1 MHAPS
6 QTRTRRNF
14 DSRAKKVA
22 ATDSI
27 ENLFTFLLQFF
38 EILTFPLSDYCHSA
52 FLESSSN
59 FEHFRKRTS

>member
-1 MHAPS
+1 MNVPS
-6 QTRTRRNF
+6 QTRTRRNL
-14 DSRAKKVA
+14 DSRAKKLA

-27 ENLFTFLLQFF
+27 NNLFTFLLQFF

>member
-1 MHAPS
+1 MDVSS
-6 QTRTRRNF
+6 QTRTRRNL
-14 DSRAKKVA
+14 DSRAKRLA

-27 ENLFTFLLQFF
+27 NNLFTFLLQVF